1 MGKWPPYLYVILN
14 SNYIKVVMPMFSRQ
28 ILLWLIISC
37 LAALP
42 SWAQNYE
49 PQKVIYHVNYGEI
62 SHINATFSNI
72 TNHIEAVG
80 EEAISL
86 KVMVHGPALEYF
98 IAASNDQDK
107 QMVLDSLRFQDVQ
120 FLICKNTL
128 VSYQLK
134 REDLYEVEKKD
145 LVQAGLPAIVAL
157 QQAGYIYLRP

>member
-1 MGKWPPYLYVILN
+1 
-14 SNYIKVVMPMFSRQ
+14 
-28 ILLWLIISC
+28 
-37 LAALP
+37 
-42 SWAQNYE
+42 
-49 PQKVIYHVNYGEI
+49 
-62 SHINATFSNI
+62 
-72 TNHIEAVG
+72 
-80 EEAISL
+80 
-86 KVMVHGPALEYF
+86 MVHGPALEYF